1 MDSIFDKHTK
11 EDLREFIARW
21 PEQVNADEAFER
33 ACAALK
39 YYGSSKH
46 DREEKRPSQ
55 ELEARWYE
63 SIERNAPDYGV
74 YSEPLFLSDIWA
86 CWKLY
91 SRKYVLAV
99 RALGLSVG
107 SVVDLGCGFGY
118 TTAAL
123 KELYPSAD
131 VFGTNFEGSPQWKF
145 AAELGKERGFSLAPD
160 VQKLNKQIDLVFASE
175 YFEHIE
181 NPVEHLCG
189 VLTVC
194 QPKYLVI
201 ANAFGTVSVGHFVK
215 YKYRDS
221 LGLDVAIDGK
231 HVGKVFNQAL
241 RGDGYTRVETGF
253 WNDRPA
259 VWRKAAS

>member
-11 EDLREFIARW
+11 EHLREFIAAW

-33 ACAALK
+33 ACAALR
-39 YYGSSKH
+39 YYGGSKH
-46 DREEKRPSQ
+46 DREETRPSQ
-55 ELEARWYE
+55 ELETRWYE
-63 SIERNAPDYGV
+63 SLERGAPDYGV

-91 SRKYVLAV
+91 SRKYVQAV
-99 RALGLSVG
+99 RTINLSVG

-131 VFGTNFEGSPQWKF
+131 VFGTNFEDCPQWKF
-145 AAELGKERGFSLAPD
+145 ASALGKERGLSLAPD
-160 VQKLNKQIDLVFASE
+160 VQKLNRQIDLVFASE

-181 NPVEHLCG
+181 SPVGHLHG
-189 VLTVC
+189 VLDVC
-194 QPKYLVI
+194 RPKYLVL
-201 ANAFGTVSVGHFVK
+201 ANAFGTISVGHFVK

-221 LGLDVAIDGK
+221 LGLDGAIDGK
-231 HVGKVFNQAL
+231 HIGKVFNQAL
-241 RGDGYTRVETGF
+241 RSTGYARVKTGF

-259 VWRKAAS
+259 VWQKTT